1 MWTIRGSICNI
12 IRNCSDIYLKKL
24 DSCDSGDRCFF
35 FSWLFQ
41 YHYQLSAAQFS
52 GRKHVN
58 HAVLFAIGYRVVH
71 EKWNLT
77 VQPVRKMIARFL
89 WYPVATLYK
98 LNDGVWKNHRVD
110 ET

>member
-24 DSCDSGDRCFF
+24 DSCDSGDLF

-71 EKWNLT
+71 EKCLVPSSNFIQVKWWS
-77 VQPVRKMIARFL
+77 VEKS
-89 WYPVATLYK
+89 
-98 LNDGVWKNHRVD
+98 
-110 ET
+110 